1 MNQSTYEVAVIKD
14 GKIIKIYPQAEYNKY
29 IIDSYNKNPAM
40 GANAGIGDVAPIEQ
54 ANQATIDTLNAMTQS
69 FENTAKQAKI
79 QNEQAIAQVNQ
90 SLNHGTTQ
98 TNSMFYNVATLF
110 IVLTL
115 VFVFTKVLMGSK
127 NKDSQ

>member
-1 MNQSTYEVAVIKD
+1 MQNPKYEVAVIEN

-40 GANAGIGDVAPIEQ
+40 GANAGIGNVAPIEQ

-90 SLNHGTTQ
+90 TMHGGISNIT
-98 TNSMFYNVATLF
+98 SMFYNVAILF

-115 VFVFTKVLMGSK
+115 VIVFTKVLMGGKKKNSK
-127 NKDSQ
+127 

>member
-1 MNQSTYEVAVIKD
+1 MQNPKYEVAVIEN

-29 IIDSYNKNPAM
+29 IIDGYNKNPAM
-40 GANAGIGDVAPIEQ
+40 GANAGIGNVAPIEQ

-90 SLNHGTTQ
+90 TMHGGISNIT
-98 TNSMFYNVATLF
+98 SMFYNVAILF

-115 VFVFTKVLMGSK
+115 VIVFTKVLMGGKKKNSK
-127 NKDSQ
+127 